1 MSRKALPLFFIL
13 YSLFFITTGC
23 QESWKEKVIRET
35 REMSV
40 RDCPHYL
47 TPGLI
52 VDSLSFD
59 PERNIRHTYYTLVD
73 SLTVTDAITAE
84 MREAIHKALL
94 DEIKQATDLV
104 TMRKHECAFHYHYR
118 MQSDGHLV
126 LEDSI
131 TAEEYE

>member
-1 MSRKALPLFFIL
+1 MRRKGSYLFFIVCA
-13 YSLFFITTGC
+13 LFFASSC

-35 REMSV
+35 REMSL

-73 SLTVTDAITAE
+73 SLTVTDEITAE

-94 DEIKQATDLV
+94 DEIKQTTDLV

-118 MQSDGHLV
+118 MQSDGRLV